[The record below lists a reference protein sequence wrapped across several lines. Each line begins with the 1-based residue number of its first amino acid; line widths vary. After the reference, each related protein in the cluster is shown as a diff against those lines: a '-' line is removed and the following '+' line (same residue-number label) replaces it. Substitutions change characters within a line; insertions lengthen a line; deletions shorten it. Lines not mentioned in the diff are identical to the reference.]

1 MNYSKAF
8 GNDISKRR
16 VYMSVVFI
24 RAIIL
29 YMLLVFSVRLMGKRQ
44 IGELQPSELAVTIL
58 ISNIAT
64 LPVEDTGTPLLTGI
78 IPIITLASLD
88 VIMSWLAIKSRAV
101 RRVMSGT
108 PVIIIRDGKLDQ
120 KQMKEIRF
128 TVDDLVESLR
138 GQGIFDISEVQFAV
152 VETTGNLSVY
162 QKYPYRNVT
171 NADIEAKGK
180 SIDPPEIIIA
190 DGEPDGDAM
199 KRLTLSMEWI
209 ERTLKKEKTAIGDV
223 FLMTVDTDRN
233 YSLIRKER

>member
-1 MNYSKAF
+1 MT
-8 GNDISKRR
+8 
-16 VYMSVVFI
+16 VVFI

-29 YMLLVFSVRLMGKRQ
+29 YLLLIFSVRLMGKRQ

-64 LPVEDTGTPLLTGI
+64 LPVEDTGIPLLTGI

-88 VIMSWLAIKSRAV
+88 VIMSWMSLKSRRV
-101 RRVMSGT
+101 RRVISGT
-108 PVIIIRDGKLDQ
+108 PAIIIRDGELDQ
-120 KQMKEIRF
+120 KQMREIRF
-128 TVDDLVESLR
+128 TVDDLMESLR
-138 GQGIFDISEVQFAV
+138 GQGIFDISEVQFAM

-171 NADIEAKGK
+171 NSDIEVKGT

-190 DGEPDGDAM
+190 DGKPDADAM
-199 KRLTLSMEWI
+199 KRLVLSMEWV

-223 FLMTVDTDRN
+223 FLMTVDSDRK

>member
-1 MNYSKAF
+1 
-8 GNDISKRR
+8 
-16 VYMSVVFI
+16 MSVVFI

-29 YMLLVFSVRLMGKRQ
+29 YLLLIFSVRLMGKRQ

-88 VIMSWLAIKSRAV
+88 VIMSWLAIKNRAV

-120 KQMKEIRF
+120 KQMREIRF

-171 NADIEAKGK
+171 NADIESKGK
-180 SIDPPEIIIA
+180 SIDPPEIVIS

-199 KRLTLSMEWI
+199 KRLSLSMEWI
-209 ERTLKKEKTAIGDV
+209 ECTLKKEKTAIGDV
-223 FLMTVDTDRN
+223 FLMTVDMNRN